1 MKKCKTFGN
10 IFGLNSLTFKIQKAV
25 LHTIINLPQ
34 TLSWEISW
42 PKKVYTLMLSFIWFD
57 ALVMAHSCHRSPM
70 GKKRHL
76 RNRCKQDGLDSS
88 GGWSEIG
95 IATVSICFTI
105 LCMLSTICSVNNYS
119 LGLQRYQLDFET
131 VSQYYAL
138 ARPCMLSSTNA
149 GARYCPSCFVCP
161 ALPRIVFNLLTW
173 LIDSCQDM
181 FWLLAFGVLAMKFI
195 FFVLHK
201 SHLK

>member
-1 MKKCKTFGN
+1 
-10 IFGLNSLTFKIQKAV
+10 
-25 LHTIINLPQ
+25 
-34 TLSWEISW
+34 
-42 PKKVYTLMLSFIWFD
+42 MLSFIWFD

-70 GKKRHL
+70 GKKQHL

-119 LGLQRYQLDFET
+119 LGLHKYQLDFET
-131 VSQYYAL
+131 VSQYYTLGSPIMYAL
-138 ARPCMLSSTNA
+138 V
-149 GARYCPSCFVCP
+149 RYCPSYFVCP
-161 ALPRIVFNLLTW
+161 ALPCIVFNLLTW

-195 FFVLHK
+195 FFVLQKHIYMQCIGNNVVW
-201 SHLK
+201 SQI